1 MLNERGNQ
9 LKTYAIYQ
17 LPFESEHSRDLSFME
32 ASEVEAITHEFRL
45 VALIDGTSLDH
56 VFETSNCLEIM
67 PERETLIDRIQ
78 PMHSISVGDIIVDTL
93 TDVAYLVADY
103 GFDQI
108 EFRNEVV

>member
-1 MLNERGNQ
+1 M
-9 LKTYAIYQ
+9 KTYAIYQ
-17 LPFESEHSRDLSFME
+17 LPFENEHSRDLSFME

-56 VFETSNCLEIM
+56 VFETSNCLEIC
-67 PERETLIDRIQ
+67 PERETLIDRIA

-93 TDVAYLVADY
+93 TDEAYLVADY
-103 GFDQI
+103 GFDII